1 MPSSRRRVD
10 GVENLIHALPG
21 AVGNG
26 ITTERCE
33 GVEAP
38 VPQILR
44 HVEEDD
50 RAVVKNHDV
59 PPPFLGID
67 RQHHRISFKG
77 LAPHLVVHEVLLELR
92 HVDRSR

>member
-1 MPSSRRRVD
+1 MASGARRD
-10 GVENLIHALPG
+10 NLIHALPE

-59 PPPFLGID
+59 ASSFFSVYGE
-67 RQHHRISFKG
+67 HHRIALEG
-77 LAPHLVVHEVLLELR
+77 LAPHVTVGEVLLEF
-92 HVDRSR
+92 